1 MRKLIYLIA
10 ILFLSP
16 IVSLADSHIT
26 AEYILDRMD
35 QNQNI
40 ERQILDTSMIIHSLR
55 GSRHIKYKSWVIGEE
70 KSFTESLAPAREKGT
85 KMLKLGDNLWIYYP
99 RADRVIRIAGHMLR
113 QSMAGSDLSYEDMME
128 KSKLLKGYKA
138 SIDGDE
144 TFNNRPVWILKLQA
158 KTPDISY
165 QTRKIW
171 VDKERFLGLK
181 QELYAASGKLL
192 KRLDVKEVF
201 KTSKG
206 WYPRKMIFKDV
217 LKKGKGTELIVHTV
231 DFDSKIPTA
240 RFSKSALRR

>member
-1 MRKLIYLIA
+1 MKANL
-10 ILFLSP
+10 LFVALLLSLLS
-16 IVSLADSHIT
+16 ISADTKIT

-40 ERQILDTSMIIHSLR
+40 ERQILDTSMIIHSIR

-70 KSFTESLAPAREKGT
+70 KTFTESLAPAREKGT

-113 QSMAGSDLSYEDMME
+113 QSMSGSDLSYEDMME
-128 KSKLLKGYKA
+128 KSKLVDGYA
-138 SIDGDE
+138 SAIDGEEVYD
-144 TFNNRPVWILKLQA
+144 NRPVWVLKLQA

-181 QELYAASGKLL
+181 QELFAASGKLL
-192 KRLDVKEVF
+192 KRLEVKEVF

-231 DFDSKIPTA
+231 DFESEIPASK
-240 RFSKSALRR
+240 FSKSALRR